1 MAGERVK
8 LQVQAR
14 ESRGSASSRR
24 LREEGL
30 IPGVLYG
37 SGDKAHPFSI
47 EERQLRK
54 ALTGDHGLHAI
65 LDVVLEGQQK
75 AHHAVVKDYQLD
87 PTRARLLH
95 IDLHEVR
102 LDQAIQ
108 TNVVIELVGEAAG
121 QKEGGV
127 LSQINREVR
136 VEALPMEVPD
146 HLELD
151 ISAMVIGDS
160 LRITDLRVPE
170 GVTLLDDLETVLA
183 TVSPPS
189 ISSPSSASTSSGS
202 GSFVGGLTVASTVSR
217 SSRSVTPSGTRRSV
231 MRRLSPITIAE
242 MSSSRWSGTSI
253 GRASTRTS
261 RLIWLRTPPSF
272 WPAASPTSSMT
283 TFVWIA

>member
-1 MAGERVK
+1 MAGERVR
-8 LQVQAR
+8 LQVQVR
-14 ESRGSASSRR
+14 ESRGSAASRR
-24 LREEGL
+24 LRAQGL

-37 SGDKAHPFSI
+37 NGDKAHPFCI
-47 EERQLRK
+47 EERELRK

-87 PTRARLLH
+87 PIRARLLH

-108 TNVVIELVGEAAG
+108 TQVVVELIGESAG

-151 ISAMVIGDS
+151 VSAMVIGDS
-160 LRITDLRVPE
+160 LRVSDLRVPE
-170 GVTLLDDLETVLA
+170 GVKILDDLETVLA
-183 TVSPPS
+183 TVSPP
-189 ISSPSSASTSSGS
+189 IKIEEPEPEEVEGEEGEEIEGEAPEGAE
-202 GSFVGGLTVASTVSR
+202 GEGAAEGGGGESD
-217 SSRSVTPSGTRRSV
+217 
-231 MRRLSPITIAE
+231 AE
-242 MSSSRWSGTSI
+242 
-253 GRASTRTS
+253 
-261 RLIWLRTPPSF
+261 
-272 WPAASPTSSMT
+272 AAGEEQSEG
-283 TFVWIA
+283 

>member
-8 LQVQAR
+8 LKVQPR
-14 ESRGSASSRR
+14 HSRGSAESRR
-24 LREEGL
+24 LRAQGL

-37 SGDKAHPFSI
+37 NGDKAHPFCI
-47 EERQLRK
+47 EERELRK

-75 AHHAVVKDYQLD
+75 AHHAVVKEYQLD

-108 TNVVIELVGEAAG
+108 TNVVVELTGEAAG

-151 ISAMVIGDS
+151 VSAMIIGDS
-160 LRITDLRVPE
+160 LRVSDLRVPE
-170 GVTLLDDLETVLA
+170 GVKLLDDPETVLA
-183 TVSPPS
+183 TVSPPTKEPEPEEVEPEEGEE
-189 ISSPSSASTSSGS
+189 IEGEAAEGEE
-202 GSFVGGLTVASTVSR
+202 GAEGEGEAAAEGGE
-217 SSRSVTPSGTRRSV
+217 PE
-231 MRRLSPITIAE
+231 AE
-242 MSSSRWSGTSI
+242 
-253 GRASTRTS
+253 
-261 RLIWLRTPPSF
+261 
-272 WPAASPTSSMT
+272 AAGEEQN
-283 TFVWIA
+283 AEG

>member
-14 ESRGSASSRR
+14 ESHGSAASRR

-30 IPGVLYG
+30 VPGVLYG
-37 SGDKAHPFSI
+37 NGDKAHPFCI
-47 EERQLRK
+47 EERELRK

-65 LDVVLEGQQK
+65 LDVILAGQQK

-151 ISAMVIGDS
+151 VSAMIIGDS

-170 GVTLLDDLETVLA
+170 GVKLLDDSETVLA
-183 TVSPPS
+183 TVSPPTKEPEPEEVELEEGEE
-189 ISSPSSASTSSGS
+189 IEGE
-202 GSFVGGLTVASTVSR
+202 GEEG
-217 SSRSVTPSGTRRSV
+217 
-231 MRRLSPITIAE
+231 AE
-242 MSSSRWSGTSI
+242 AEGE
-253 GRASTRTS
+253 GE
-261 RLIWLRTPPSF
+261 
-272 WPAASPTSSMT
+272 AA
-283 TFVWIA
+283 AEGAEAEGDAAGEEQNAEG